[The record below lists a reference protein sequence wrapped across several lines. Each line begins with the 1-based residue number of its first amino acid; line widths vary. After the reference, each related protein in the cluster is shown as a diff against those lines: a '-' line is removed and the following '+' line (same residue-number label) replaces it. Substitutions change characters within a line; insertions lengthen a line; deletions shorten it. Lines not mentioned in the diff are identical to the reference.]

1 MNFYYNIL
9 LFVLVLFL
17 YIHIVHQYKRSEDL
31 EIYEADYTSNTQL
44 QEICEIKQPVLF
56 NYKSINPEF
65 YETVTYD
72 ELSSDIYAN
81 YDIRVKESAD
91 YWESEDSVDF
101 VILPYSSGIN
111 LMKSD
116 PKGTYFTENN
126 EEFIEES
133 GLISLMQK
141 NNEYFK
147 PKFIVYTKYDI
158 MTGSRNSCTPLRYHT
173 NYRHYLS
180 VNSGKIRVKM
190 TPWKSTKYLYQNRDF
205 ETYEFLSPINVW
217 NPQKKYRH
225 EMEKIRFLEFEV
237 VSGFILSIPP
247 YWWYSIQ
254 YDKGEDT
261 ILCGFTYNS
270 IMNTV
275 SNIPYLAKYY
285 IQQNNIKKKITKIIQ
300 LDESNLETDAVEKSN
315 KVERVTDIIISDGA
329 AS

>member
-17 YIHIVHQYKRSEDL
+17 YIHIIHQYKRSEDL
-31 EIYEADYTSNTQL
+31 EIYEADYSSNTQL
-44 QEICEIKQPVLF
+44 QEICDIKQPVLF

-65 YETVTYD
+65 YGDVTYD
-72 ELSSDIYAN
+72 NLSGASYAN

-91 YWESEDSVDF
+91 YWETDDTVDF
-101 VILPYSSGIN
+101 VVLPFSSGIN

-116 PKGTYFTENN
+116 PKGAYFTENN

-133 GLISLMQK
+133 GLTSLWNK
-141 NNEYFK
+141 NDDFLK
-147 PKFIVYTKYDI
+147 PNFIVYTKYDI
-158 MTGSRNSCTPLRYHT
+158 MSGSRESCTPLRYHT
-173 NYRHYLS
+173 NFRHYLS

-205 ETYEFLSPINVW
+205 ETYEFRSPVNVW
-217 NPQKKYRH
+217 NPQKKYRN
-225 EMEKIRFLEFEV
+225 EMEKTRFLEFEV
-237 VSGFILSIPP
+237 VSGFVLSVPP

-261 ILCGFTYNS
+261 IVCGFTYNS

-300 LDESNLETDAVEKSN
+300 FDESTVESEEDLEKGN
-315 KVERVTDIIISDGA
+315 KVERVTDIIIGGS
-329 AS
+329 SS